1 MLTKEKC
8 INSTKNIINKFDK
21 ARYFIDRE
29 TILEIAKLLEI
40 KHKENAIVEKD
51 NIMLKK
57 AGNNKKPK
65 IINVNNLFNIYNN
78 ITENTKE
85 AKMLSIKIYVKNIN
99 GYTIINNIDTNIN
112 YELGRKGINKT
123 FSKNVPFKKL
133 LTANKLLEIGEQAI
147 YYETSYDPNDKQGI
161 KYHHFLTPV
170 KLNNKNAIIRSVIKE
185 YTKDKNMKNKFYY
198 HQFEYIEK
206 KKLPT

>member
-57 AGNNKKPK
+57 AGNN
-65 IINVNNLFNIYNN
+65 INVNNLFNIYNN

>member
-40 KHKENAIVEKD
+40 KHKETAIVEKD

-65 IINVNNLFNIYNN
+65 IINVNNLFDIYNN

-123 FSKNVPFKKL
+123 FSKNVPF
-133 LTANKLLEIGEQAI
+133 
-147 YYETSYDPNDKQGI
+147 
-161 KYHHFLTPV
+161 
-170 KLNNKNAIIRSVIKE
+170 
-185 YTKDKNMKNKFYY
+185 
-198 HQFEYIEK
+198 
-206 KKLPT
+206 